1 MTPCPYCTHSNS
13 ASATLCQSCGA
24 LLNAP
29 LQALSAGATLQAG
42 RYEITSTLGQGG
54 FGITYLARHSLLGS
68 AVTIKEL
75 CPLGAMR
82 SGRTLHPPTTQTST
96 WQQTVAGFVTEAR
109 TLARFQHP
117 GIVRVQDVFEENN
130 TAYFVM
136 EYLEGGTLAD
146 AIQLA
151 PFDPARTLS
160 LARQLSE
167 ALREVHAAGLL
178 HRDIKPDNIILERG
192 GGGGRAVLIDFGSA
206 RQFASNQT
214 MRHTTALTLG
224 YAPLEQYSAQAR
236 FGPYTDIYALG
247 GTLYTALTGLIPVD
261 AVART
266 QGTVLPFPPA
276 IPAAW
281 RIALERAMSIRIED
295 RPPSVEAFLA
305 LLPSSSVPAAAPVQ
319 KTQLIAPAVSTLP
332 LNQPTQLIAPPAALR
347 RRAAVWPWLLGIALV
362 ASPFAWTWL
371 GADKW
376 IPGIVQ
382 NQSVN
387 SSSSAAWSA
396 DQIEIAPNLLNVRAA
411 PSSSAAILE
420 VGGVALQA
428 VRGERLAVTST
439 RSDWYEVTVQGVQGY
454 VSGKHALPLGPRV
467 SDTELARVT
476 DAIERGLDVTLQ
488 AGVYLLPVG
497 LRSAGGSIVG
507 QGQFQST
514 LVSADRAPVLQFDGG
529 QLALRGLTLAHSGDA
544 PAPIAVFRNAK
555 LEISDV
561 RFIGARDNTDPN
573 GDEGDGLVLYDSS
586 GQIDRAVFVGNVWR
600 GASFHGATTVEVSNS
615 EFVAN
620 GGSGVVVTDTAT
632 PRFNSSLFA
641 SNGLAGVKA
650 FDNARVILSSANVAG
665 NDKGGIWVTGG
676 AAVFAEDSTCAN
688 NKGFAVKVDAPAT
701 WQVTGG
707 SGCRENIARTSPSG
721 VSSAE
726 AVALA
731 DEYLAS
737 GADSDI
743 DAAMGRYAARVTY
756 YTQGTVGR
764 DEVRADKLRYFTR
777 WPSRQYQRSSSVQ
790 TLQTS
795 ATGRR
800 VRFEYSFQVDR
811 PGKSVEGVAYV
822 ILMLERLGGELVISE
837 ERGEVIR

>member
-1 MTPCPYCTHSNS
+1 MTPCPYCTHSNPV
-13 ASATLCQSCGA
+13 AATFCQSCGA
-24 LLNAP
+24 RLGAP

-54 FGITYLARHSLLGS
+54 FGITYLAQHSLLGS

-146 AIQLA
+146 AIGLA
-151 PFDPARTLS
+151 PFDPARTLF
-160 LARQLSE
+160 LAQQLAE

-192 GGGGRAVLIDFGSA
+192 KSGRAVLIDFGSA

-266 QGTVLPFPPA
+266 QGTALPFPPA

-281 RIALERAMSIRIED
+281 RVALERAMSIRIED
-295 RPPSVEAFLA
+295 RPPSVDAFLA
-305 LLPSSSVPAAAPVQ
+305 LLPKPSTPPALAVQ
-319 KTQLIAPAVSTLP
+319 KTQVITPAVSAP
-332 LNQPTQLIAPPAALR
+332 PHIPRTQLIAPPAAPR
-347 RRAAVWPWLLGIALV
+347 RRAALWPWMLGVVLV

-376 IPGIVQ
+376 IPGIAQ
-382 NQSVN
+382 NSSVN

-439 RSDWYEVTVQGVQGY
+439 RSDWYEVTVQGVRGY

-488 AGVYLLPVG
+488 AGVYPLPVG

-507 QGQFQST
+507 QGQFQSI
-514 LVSADRAPVLQFDGG
+514 LVSSDRAPVLQFDGG
-529 QLALRGLTLAHSGDA
+529 QLTLRGLTLAHSGDA
-544 PAPIAVFRNAK
+544 PAPVALFRNAT

-620 GGSGVVVTDTAT
+620 GGSGVVMTDTAT

-650 FDNARVILSSANVAG
+650 FDNARAILSSANVAG

-676 AAVFAEDSTCAN
+676 AAVFAEDSTCAD

-707 SGCRENIARTSPSG
+707 SGCRENTVPTSPSG

-737 GADSDI
+737 GADNDV
-743 DAAMGRYAARVTY
+743 DAAMRRYAARVTY
-756 YTQGTVGR
+756 YTRGTLGR
-764 DEVRADKLRYFTR
+764 DEVRADKLSYVSR

-800 VRFEYSFQVDR
+800 VRFEYNFQVDQ
-811 PGKSVEGVAYV
+811 PGKSVQGVAYV
-822 ILMLERLGGELVISE
+822 VLLLERANGVLVISE
-837 ERGEVIR
+837 ERGEVVR

>member
-1 MTPCPYCTHSNS
+1 MTPCPYCTHSNP
-13 ASATLCQSCGA
+13 AIATFCQSCGA
-24 LLNAP
+24 RLGAP

-146 AIQLA
+146 SIQLA

-160 LARQLSE
+160 LAHQLSE
-167 ALREVHAAGLL
+167 ALREIHTAGLL

-192 GGGGRAVLIDFGSA
+192 SGGRAVLIDFGSA
-206 RQFASNQT
+206 RQFVSNQT

-281 RIALERAMSIRIED
+281 RVALERAMSIRIED

-305 LLPSSSVPAAAPVQ
+305 LLPSSSPPAAVPVQ
-319 KTQLIAPAVSTLP
+319 KTQLIAPAVSTPPPNL
-332 LNQPTQLIAPPAALR
+332 PTQLIAPPAPPR
-347 RRAAVWPWLLGIALV
+347 RRAALWPWLLGIALV

-376 IPGIVQ
+376 IPGIAQ
-382 NQSVN
+382 NSSVN
-387 SSSSAAWSA
+387 SPSSTIWSA

-420 VGGVALQA
+420 VGGLALQA
-428 VRGERLAVTST
+428 VRGERLAVTAT

-454 VSGKHALPLGPRV
+454 VSGKHALPLGPSV
-467 SDTELARVT
+467 SDIELARVT

-497 LRSAGGSIVG
+497 LRSGGGSIVG

-514 LVSADRAPVLQFDGG
+514 LVSSDRAPVLQFDGG
-529 QLALRGLTLAHSGDA
+529 QLTLRGLTLAHSGDA
-544 PAPIAVFRNAK
+544 PAPVAIFRNAT

-586 GQIDRAVFVGNVWR
+586 GQIDRAAFVGNVWR
-600 GASFHGATTVEVSNS
+600 GASFRGATTVEVSSS

-632 PRFNSSLFA
+632 PNFSSSLFA
-641 SNGLAGVKA
+641 SNGLAGVKV
-650 FDNARVILSSANVAG
+650 FDSARVTLSNANIAG
-665 NDKGGIWVTGG
+665 NDKGGIWVTGE
-676 AAVFAEDSTCAN
+676 AAVFAEDSTCAD

-701 WQVTGG
+701 WQVTSG
-707 SGCRENIARTSPSG
+707 SGCRENTALPPPSG

-726 AVALA
+726 AIAFA

-737 GADSDI
+737 GADSDL
-743 DAAMGRYAARVTY
+743 DAAMQLYATRVTY

-764 DEVRADKLRYFTR
+764 NEIRADKLHYFTR
-777 WPSRQYQRSSSVQ
+777 WPSRQYQRLSSVQ

-795 ATGRR
+795 ATGRQI
-800 VRFEYSFQVDR
+800 RFEYSFAVNMA
-811 PGKSVEGVAYV
+811 GKSARGAAYV
-822 ILMLERLGGELVISE
+822 ILTLERLNGQLVITE
-837 ERGEVIR
+837 ERGEVMR